1 MHAKGEVQP
10 MIIAHTGD
18 TLFAVHLGDMMRS
31 SQTKDIA
38 AGMIGAEMRQRNASV
53 YVFMSEAWLA
63 VPKPGKNPR
72 EGPPPSERPDRI
84 EALVLSAS
92 DGDGDT
98 LVTYQTGRNAH
109 GRSHH

>member
-10 MIIAHTGD
+10 MIIAHAGH
-18 TLFAVHLGDMMRS
+18 TLFAVTLGDMMHS

-38 AGMIGAEMRQRNASV
+38 AGMIGAEMHTCNASV
-53 YVFMSEAWLA
+53 YVFMSEVWLA
-63 VPKPGKNPR
+63 VPKPGEDPR

-84 EALVLSAS
+84 KALVLSAS

-98 LVTYQTGRNAH
+98 LVTYRTVRNAR
-109 GRSHH
+109 GRSRH